1 MPSEESGFLG
11 IGSDYEYEVNDEES
25 AIRMGHL
32 KGDSE
37 TVEVSKIDLDSIITD
52 ALLAQ
57 NGSHGR
63 TQKIY

>member
-37 TVEVSKIDLDSIITD
+37 TIYIYIYR
-52 ALLAQ
+52 LL
-57 NGSHGR
+57 GSVTCR
-63 TQKIY
+63 

>member
-1 MPSEESGFLG
+1 MPSEEFGFLG

-37 TVEVSKIDLDSIITD
+37 TEEVSKITWI
-52 ALLAQ
+52 A
-57 NGSHGR
+57 
-63 TQKIY
+63 